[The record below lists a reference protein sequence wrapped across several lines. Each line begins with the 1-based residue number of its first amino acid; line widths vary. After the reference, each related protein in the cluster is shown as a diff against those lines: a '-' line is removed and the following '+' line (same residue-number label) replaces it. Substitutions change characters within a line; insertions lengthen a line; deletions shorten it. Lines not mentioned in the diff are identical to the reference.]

1 MVDFDKLSPF
11 MKNAGKKT
19 LQTRPLFEKCDRI
32 LESVAVLFFISIF
45 GMTLKKAGAS
55 FTKYFTEI

>member
-1 MVDFDKLSPF
+1 MREKKLW
-11 MKNAGKKT
+11 K
-19 LQTRPLFEKCDRI
+19 TRPLFEKCDRI
-32 LESVAVLFFISIF
+32 LESVAVLFFISIS